1 MRWMNLE
8 HIIQSEVIQKEK
20 NKYCIFMYTYM
31 ESRKMVV
38 MNLFAGNQ
46 WKGRHR
52 ETTCGHKLG
61 KESVGQM
68 ERVVWNHIHY
78 HIDSKIDSQWEF
90 AI

>member
-1 MRWMNLE
+1 MRCMNLCRVK
-8 HIIQSEVIQKEK
+8 SEREK
-20 NKYCIFMYTYM
+20 QIPYM

-52 ETTCGHKLG
+52 ETTFRHKLG